1 MLPFQD
7 TPLDLPQVSKWSI
20 DILTFILKWIFLQI
34 AAKRR
39 EVVMWKAKSAVDN
52 FVTLQVLVNKVSKQ
66 KEALSIDVDHT
77 MAKPP
82 DVHDTTLEQSLGSL
96 GDRILL

>member
-7 TPLDLPQVSKWSI
+7 TPLDLPQVSKWSM
-20 DILTFILKWIFLQI
+20 DILTFILKCFFLQI

-52 FVTLQVLVNKVSKQ
+52 FVTLQVLVNKGSKQ
-66 KEALSIDVDHT
+66 RKALSID
-77 MAKPP
+77 
-82 DVHDTTLEQSLGSL
+82 
-96 GDRILL
+96 